1 MTNSEKQIKGKKAGK
16 ASSSSSSSRS
26 SSAASTK
33 PTAPAKAWVVLEKES
48 EKRASRLL
56 FVALL
61 VMGWLFAWHIN
72 KWHFTTPVFM
82 LWMGWFGVLLT
93 LRFLWASGAALWVD
107 NSDSEGSF
115 DVSLSRSRE
124 LAEEKK
130 SLLRAIKEIE
140 FDRDLGKM
148 SEPDAKE
155 MMRFYRARAIE
166 VIKEIDGLVDV
177 ELTVDERIAR
187 DIAARMTIAQKTKK
201 RKAKPAATD
210 GMAAE
215 SKTPN
220 SKKQSDKRES
230 TSAPGATPVS
240 DDESAKTA

>member
-1 MTNSEKQIKGKKAGK
+1 
-16 ASSSSSSSRS
+16 
-26 SSAASTK
+26 
-33 PTAPAKAWVVLEKES
+33 
-48 EKRASRLL
+48 
-56 FVALL
+56 
-61 VMGWLFAWHIN
+61 
-72 KWHFTTPVFM
+72 M

-93 LRFLWASGAALWVD
+93 LRFLWASGAALWVGTTD
-107 NSDSEGSF
+107 NEGSF

-187 DIAARMTIAQKTKK
+187 DVTARLTIAQKTKK
-201 RKAKPAATD
+201 RRAKPASVAV
-210 GMAAE
+210 

-220 SKKQSDKRES
+220 SKKQSDKREPS
-230 TSAPGATPVS
+230 SAPEAAPVS